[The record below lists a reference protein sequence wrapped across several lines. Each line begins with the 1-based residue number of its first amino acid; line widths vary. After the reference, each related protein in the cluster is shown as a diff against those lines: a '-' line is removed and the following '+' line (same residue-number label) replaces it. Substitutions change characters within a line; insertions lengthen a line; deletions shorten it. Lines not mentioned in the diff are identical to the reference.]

1 MIRGDKQFEERAVRL
16 RKARARRGSQPIAEN
31 HAAGQ
36 VQQARYYNARL
47 LFRRRAKGNAT
58 LVPGR
63 PQNYMLLI
71 SIIIPS
77 WNRIDLLQS
86 VLTSVGEQTYS
97 RREVIVVDNGSSDGS
112 GSLAAAAGANV
123 LRLEENRGFAEAVN
137 LGIRAA
143 TGDWLLILNND
154 VTLQVDYIERL
165 VEMATREGCDFATGK
180 ILMADDPGT
189 LEGSFDLVSRGGYA
203 WRCGYGRPDA
213 AVWSEARRIRWAPMT
228 ASLFHRRVFDFLG
241 LLDVTYRSYYEDV
254 DFGLRCAK
262 AGFWGRYV
270 PSAVVYHVG
279 SATLGKRS
287 ARVYFW
293 SARNQLVLLAKH
305 YDAASAWR
313 AAWPIIIGQLL
324 ALLAGAKHGHFL
336 ASLAGKV
343 AALGPAARSVLVEKT
358 GGPEA
363 YRVLDESE
371 GEIKALQEL
380 LGFDLYWRLYFR
392 LIGR

>member
-1 MIRGDKQFEERAVRL
+1 M
-16 RKARARRGSQPIAEN
+16 S
-31 HAAGQ
+31 
-36 VQQARYYNARL
+36 
-47 LFRRRAKGNAT
+47 
-58 LVPGR
+58 LV
-63 PQNYMLLI
+63 
-71 SIIIPS
+71 SIIIPT
-77 WNRIDLLQS
+77 WNRIDLLKS
-86 VLTSVGEQTYS
+86 VLKSVGEQTYS
-97 RREVIVVDNGSSDGS
+97 RHEVIVVDNGSSDGS
-112 GSLAAAAGANV
+112 GSMAAATGAHV

-137 LGIRAA
+137 RGIRAA
-143 TGDWLLILNND
+143 KGDWLLILNND
-154 VTLQVDYIERL
+154 VTLQCDYIERL
-165 VEMATREGCDFATGK
+165 VETATLEGCDFAAGK
-180 ILMADDPGT
+180 ILMADAPDT

-213 AVWSEARRIRWAPMT
+213 PLWSQARRIRWAPMT
-228 ASLFHRRVFDFLG
+228 AALFNRRVFDFLG

-313 AAWPIIIGQLL
+313 AGWPIVAGQLL

-343 AALGPAARSVLVEKT
+343 AALGPAAQAFMANKT

-371 GEIKALQEL
+371 GEIKALQDL

-392 LIGR
+392 LVGR

>member
-1 MIRGDKQFEERAVRL
+1 MPDSSFDLARHGIPKAVGD
-16 RKARARRGSQPIAEN
+16 
-31 HAAGQ
+31 
-36 VQQARYYNARL
+36 
-47 LFRRRAKGNAT
+47 
-58 LVPGR
+58 R
-63 PQNYMLLI
+63 PPNYMLLV

-77 WNRIDLLQS
+77 WNRVDLLES
-86 VLTSVGEQTYS
+86 VLKSVGEQTYPY
-97 RREVIVVDNGSSDGS
+97 REVIVVDNGSSDGS
-112 GSLAAAAGANV
+112 AAVATAFDAKV
-123 LRLEENRGFAEAVN
+123 LQLEENRGFAEAVN
-137 LGIRAA
+137 LGIQVA
-143 TGDWLLILNND
+143 TGEWLLILNND
-154 VTLQVDYIERL
+154 VTLQSDYIERL
-165 VEMATREGCDFATGK
+165 VEEATLNGCDFATGK
-180 ILMADDPGT
+180 ILMADAPGT

-213 AVWSEARRIRWAPMT
+213 PVWSQARRIRWAPMT

-305 YDAASAWR
+305 YDAGSARR
-313 AAWPIIIGQLL
+313 AAWPIVIGQLL
-324 ALLAGAKHGHFL
+324 ALLAGAKHGHFF
-336 ASLAGKV
+336 ASLAGKI
-343 AALGPAARSVLVEKT
+343 AALGPAARAFMAGKT

-392 LIGR
+392 LVGR

>member
-1 MIRGDKQFEERAVRL
+1 M
-16 RKARARRGSQPIAEN
+16 S
-31 HAAGQ
+31 
-36 VQQARYYNARL
+36 
-47 LFRRRAKGNAT
+47 
-58 LVPGR
+58 LV
-63 PQNYMLLI
+63 

-77 WNRIDLLQS
+77 WNRVDLLTC
-86 VLTSVGEQTYS
+86 VLKTVGEQTYA

-112 GSLAAAAGANV
+112 GAVASAAGANF

-154 VTLQVDYIERL
+154 VTLQSDYIERL
-165 VEMATREGCDFATGK
+165 MESASLEGCDFATGK
-180 ILMADDPGT
+180 ILMADAPGT

-213 AVWSEARRIRWAPMT
+213 PVWSEPRRIRWAPMT

-313 AAWPIIIGQLL
+313 AAWPILTGQLL

-343 AALGPAARSVLVEKT
+343 AAIGPAARAFLAKKT

-371 GEIKALQEL
+371 GEIKALQES

-392 LIGR
+392 LVGR